1 MYRMKALAAAVIA
14 VAAVLVVAAPA
25 SANSQPTTG
34 SRIPL
39 FGTVTT
45 YPANTPFYVEQGFTC
60 VQGDGNCIGQFI
72 SAQSNSTLYLDGV
85 LQPSTVDVDL
95 FGDNIEK
102 RWLTNFPNGLPAGDH
117 TFVDVFTFPDG
128 SVLTVDKTITF
139 N

>member
-1 MYRMKALAAAVIA
+1 MYRMKALAAAVLA

-25 SANSQPTTG
+25 SANNEPTTG

-39 FGTVTT
+39 FGSVTT

-60 VQGDGNCIGQFI
+60 VLGDRSCIGQFI
-72 SAQSNSTLYLDGV
+72 SAQSNSTLYLDGL

-102 RWLTNFPNGLPAGDH
+102 RWLTNFPDGLPAGDH
-117 TFVDVFTFPDG
+117 RFVDVFTFPDG
-128 SVLTVDKTITF
+128 SVLTVDKTIAF